1 MRFRLSLRQANAQT
15 KAARCDGGFIRLY
28 NGTRPTDA
36 DTALSGNT
44 LLATGGYSNPAF
56 GAADSTGTCTSNAI
70 SSETN
75 APNAGTA
82 TFARLFESDG
92 TTVVADVSVGIAGSG
107 AELIVST
114 LTIGAGATVV
124 FLTQSLQDP
133 VGN

>member
-82 TFARLFESDG
+82 TFARLFESDR
-92 TTVVADVSVGIAGSG
+92 TTVMADINIKITDSDT
-107 AELIVST
+107 ELIIST
-114 LTIGAGATVV
+114 LTIDANTTIV